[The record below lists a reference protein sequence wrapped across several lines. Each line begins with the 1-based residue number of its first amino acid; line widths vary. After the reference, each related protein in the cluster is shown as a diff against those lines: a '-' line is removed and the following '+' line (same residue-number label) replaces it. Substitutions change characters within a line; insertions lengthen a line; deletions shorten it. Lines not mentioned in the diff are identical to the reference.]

1 MCLPELPE
9 NGKFQQVKEWLK
21 KFEEAFGY
29 ENVANKWTTGNAR
42 AFKNYGENDLK
53 VIFGLEGS
61 LIYKSLHNNKVATQ
75 NRAREAEPDH
85 HKRKPRPNISTE
97 GPIHPQSTTF
107 MLPFLERD
115 IFEDVLNGF
124 YYGRKSFVI
133 HGPYQSG
140 KTTFLLALEAALRE
154 KFDTD
159 IKQFDMTGA
168 TGDISINGPQVGFT
182 NFLSY
187 LIFQE
192 YLDSSAL
199 YTKLQYWQRR
209 LILLI
214 DEFQFIF
221 RSQDL
226 LYITKAFF
234 NALSFNSR
242 ISYVA

>member
-1 MCLPELPE
+1 
-9 NGKFQQVKEWLK
+9 
-21 KFEEAFGY
+21 
-29 ENVANKWTTGNAR
+29 
-42 AFKNYGENDLK
+42 
-53 VIFGLEGS
+53 
-61 LIYKSLHNNKVATQ
+61 
-75 NRAREAEPDH
+75 
-85 HKRKPRPNISTE
+85 PRPNISTE

-115 IFEDVLNGF
+115 IFEDVFNGL
-124 YYGRKSFVI
+124 YYERKSFVI

-159 IKQFDMTGA
+159 IIQFDMTGA
-168 TGDISINGPQVGFT
+168 TGDISTNGPQVGFT

-187 LIFQE
+187 FIFQE

-226 LYITKAFF
+226 LYFAKAFF
-234 NALSFNSR
+234 NALSFNSH